1 MQKVKDMSWNNTASV
16 RRTALCFVL
25 AFFAFPPFLAAQEP
39 TSVTKAELVKRL
51 ENRVEKF
58 RSFAVSYKG
67 DQIFP
72 EGCFNWEVAMVHGD
86 DEALGGSGGGE
97 IPEGNWPSETTIRDI
112 DVEWILRLDD
122 ELSVIEVGRSVF
134 NDWSLQ
140 FAPLRRRSFFSGK
153 GDPAIVSF
161 EPRSGNPGGDPI
173 AIPENA
179 PEYFEGWPPN
189 MDANHASVIGRGLF
203 QSIGLAWHSGGNPL
217 MQKTIS
223 ADSISNLQPI
233 SETRHSFVVTDGDG
247 LLAKEFIC
255 DLTSDGE
262 ARFVS
267 CVVNSSGRP
276 LFEMSYDYTDDGIAK
291 TINAATYMGDTLYS
305 QVELALIPDSIR
317 RDVPREAAVFPGV
330 PVGGV
335 IRNHDMEHFY
345 VAADGSRVQF
355 DPRVPRS
362 APPANRGLY
371 LVIGLGAAILVV
383 AFTTYRKLAR

>member
-25 AFFAFPPFLAAQEP
+25 AFFSFPPFLAAQEP

-51 ENRVEKF
+51 ENRVEKL
-58 RSFAVSYKG
+58 RSFAVSYNS

-72 EGCFNWEVAMVHGD
+72 EGCFNGDVAMVHGD

-97 IPEGNWPSETTIRDI
+97 IPEGNWPSETTIRDV

-217 MQKTIS
+217 MQKKIS
-223 ADSISNLQPI
+223 ADAISNLQPI
-233 SETRHSFVVTDGDG
+233 SETRHSFVVTDVRYSHDANSGRVLAGIGQGGNGRLGRGGWREALLPTGPIVQQHAACECRGRISG
-247 LLAKEFIC
+247 LTIRNAV
-255 DLTSDGE
+255 
-262 ARFVS
+262 ARF
-267 CVVNSSGRP
+267 
-276 LFEMSYDYTDDGIAK
+276 
-291 TINAATYMGDTLYS
+291 
-305 QVELALIPDSIR
+305 
-317 RDVPREAAVFPGV
+317 AV
-330 PVGGV
+330 
-335 IRNHDMEHFY
+335 
-345 VAADGSRVQF
+345 
-355 DPRVPRS
+355 
-362 APPANRGLY
+362 RG
-371 LVIGLGAAILVV
+371 
-383 AFTTYRKLAR
+383 FFF